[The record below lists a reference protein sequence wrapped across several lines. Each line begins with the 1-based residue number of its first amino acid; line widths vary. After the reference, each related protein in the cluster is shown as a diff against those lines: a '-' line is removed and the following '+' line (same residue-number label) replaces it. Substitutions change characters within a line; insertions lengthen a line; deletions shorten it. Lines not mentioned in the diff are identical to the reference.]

1 MTLGRYVHVPARCRR
16 APGRRARSR
25 PGGTLSDLHC
35 APTTPALARSSSS
48 GSASKEGVGQPMTV
62 ESELALAV
70 VGQDQPHDRRRP
82 RAMPTAAPCSA
93 PGTASTGRK
102 AAECCGSAWA
112 GAGAG
117 CPPDPPH
124 MPRKHTGR
132 PPPEAQQRPADAGAA
147 SRTDL
152 DAEVNRSRRGTR
164 PISAKGRRRHE
175 HAGRPYAVGGA
186 PTHRGRD
193 SPRRRAAV
201 GSRPYNLPAHVIRL
215 EVNPKKHHEYPRPHP
230 VA

>member
-164 PISAKGRRRHE
+164 PISAISRACSACGPQ
-175 HAGRPYAVGGA
+175 HAQ
-186 PTHRGRD
+186 
-193 SPRRRAAV
+193 SPRKPEQARLHSAQ
-201 GSRPYNLPAHVIRL
+201 SRVSLR
-215 EVNPKKHHEYPRPHP
+215 
-230 VA
+230 